1 MCICLIELHIF
12 IRTDRYKMY
21 WQTRLKFVF
30 GKIVPTWSE
39 RVIPLGRHSDRFS
52 IKHLSI
58 LRWRTSTCLLT
69 LHMTHGIQV
78 GCVLPHSGNLRCN
91 PCRKSVIICSIWS
104 CHHLSPFCVL
114 IMECTISGPFKRF
127 HCPVTRSLVQITC
140 LVQLHPTKGNYHAV
154 MKLDGISLHQR

>member
-91 PCRKSVIICSIWS
+91 PCRKSV
-104 CHHLSPFCVL
+104 
-114 IMECTISGPFKRF
+114 SGPFKRF